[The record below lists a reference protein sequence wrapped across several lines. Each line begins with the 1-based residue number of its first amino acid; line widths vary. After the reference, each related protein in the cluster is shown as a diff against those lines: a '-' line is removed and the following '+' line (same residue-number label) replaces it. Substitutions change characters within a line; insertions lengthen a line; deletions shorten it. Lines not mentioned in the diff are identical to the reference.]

1 MLAPSCR
8 AVFQYLLVDS
18 GSPAKKTKSM
28 PTKDSE
34 SIFWMM
40 EGSSP
45 AVVICPAASSASS
58 STTSQAASGDSASAS
73 LSSLPASEA
82 APTMP
87 IRYGLPAIT
96 PTPDSLPI
104 SLPHAGQSPPSIH
117 ETPNCLRGTRLAGT
131 TPPPSPGIRQ
141 PRKHART
148 QVPER
153 DDHQHP
159 LRLPCN
165 QRADQPHQRNQ
176 LEGMAPAGGKLLG
189 APEAPTANHQICRE
203 QDQYQPDQRDPWIVD
218 G

>member
-58 STTSQAASGDSASAS
+58 NSTSQAASGDSGSAS
-73 LSSLPASEA
+73 LSSLPTSEA

-104 SLPHAGQSPPSIH
+104 SLPHSGQSPPQIH
-117 ETPNCLRGTRLAGT
+117 EPPNAYAGPGSRERRRLRPQEYARRASTPELRYPSAMIINIHSDFHAINAPIDRKSTRLN
-131 TPPPSPGIRQ
+131 SSHLGISYAVFCL
-141 PRKHART
+141 K
-148 QVPER
+148 
-153 DDHQHP
+153 
-159 LRLPCN
+159 
-165 QRADQPHQRNQ
+165 
-176 LEGMAPAGGKLLG
+176 KK
-189 APEAPTANHQICRE
+189 
-203 QDQYQPDQRDPWIVD
+203 
-218 G
+218 